1 MRRPRAICG
10 KGWFGN
16 HEHFHERKRIM
27 MPRFNSFLCRQPY
40 FWRKPERGHESAP
53 SAKENRQAKNI
64 GWSLNA
70 RLLHS
75 NPGAPCPRRKKWR
88 TRNSAFGQGRKNRAN
103 AEKRAP
109 EKQFI
114 SPRQTEQVMNRAL
127 SRPCSS
133 DEFHPGQTMKTHTP
147 RSRPNKARHSRHC
160 HDCNRRVDLHAAN
173 QSPMFA
179 CALQPLCP
187 KSPVSPARLTQ
198 KKEQI

>member
-1 MRRPRAICG
+1 MRCPRAICG
-10 KGWFGN
+10 NGWFGN
-16 HEHFHERKRIM
+16 HEDFHERKRIM

-40 FWRKPERGHESAP
+40 FWRKPERGHESANF
-53 SAKENRQAKNI
+53 SARKRKPAGKKHWLEFEREVIAPPIQRRLAQGAKNGAFRQ
-64 GWSLNA
+64 GW
-70 RLLHS
+70 
-75 NPGAPCPRRKKWR
+75 
-88 TRNSAFGQGRKNRAN
+88 KNRAN
-103 AEKRAP
+103 AERRAP

-160 HDCNRRVDLHAAN
+160 HDCNRRVNLHAAN

-179 CALQPLCP
+179 CALQPLRP